1 MILVLLIRFLPQS
14 TFALARLSHS
24 RAVLR
29 TTVVNY
35 PGNISGKICEINSKI
50 TSAADGISDI
60 QNSTAENFF
69 ILSCSK
75 ERLRENSSLIF
86 PACDDRFFAI
96 SEAECSISRWN
107 LCADDCISCA
117 QISNSFTLWSRYS
130 KILFGRQPRRCCL
143 NLHQQLNL

>member
-50 TSAADGISDI
+50 TSAADGIRAT
-60 QNSTAENFF
+60 QNSTVENFF
-69 ILSCSK
+69 ICSPCK
-75 ERLRENSSLIF
+75 ERFLENSSLIF
-86 PACDDRFFAI
+86 PACDDRPFAI
-96 SEAECSISRWN
+96 SEADRSISRWKF
-107 LCADDCISCA
+107 CVDDCISA
-117 QISNSFTLWSRYS
+117 A
-130 KILFGRQPRRCCL
+130 
-143 NLHQQLNL
+143 